1 MADLSIYYINSQSQR
16 FTLEGDDLSFVDALP
31 LYSYKWDYDTIN
43 RPSGMGGTASGFS
56 RFPRE
61 IGLELRIRG
70 RTRED
75 FLQRANQLAAVADVD
90 ALNETPGRLYV
101 GDQYLVCYLSTSGS
115 VSLAPRNG
123 NFALQEVKVL
133 AVEPYWCTE
142 KVLNLYKQ
150 STTPEESDSM
160 SKRFNLRNPY
170 HYSGSSYT
178 SVPLINTHYAPAPMR
193 ITIYGAI
200 ADPAITINGNLYQVN
215 VTVLAT
221 ERLVID
227 QTSHTIYKL
236 SANGEKTNCFNARD
250 KENDIFLPVPAGE
263 NTVTYSGEFN
273 ASIAIIEQR
282 SQLRWT

>member
-1 MADLSIYYINSQSQR
+1 MADLNVYYINSKNQR
-16 FTLEGDDLSFVDALP
+16 FTLQGDDLCFLDVLP
-31 LYSYKWDYDTIN
+31 LYGYKWDYDTIN

-61 IGLELRIRG
+61 IALELRIRG

-75 FLQRANQLAAVADVD
+75 FLQRVNLLAAVADVD
-90 ALNETPGRLYV
+90 ALNGAPGRLYV
-101 GDQYLVCYLSTSGS
+101 GDQYLVCFLSTSGS
-115 VSLAPRNG
+115 ASLAPRAG
-123 NFALQEVKVL
+123 NFAIQDIKLL

-150 STTPEESDSM
+150 SSTPEESDSM
-160 SKRFNLRNPY
+160 AKRFNLRNPY

-178 SVPLINTHYAPAPMR
+178 SVPLVNSHYAPAPMR
-193 ITIYGAI
+193 ITIYGTI

-215 VTVLAT
+215 TTVLET

-227 QTSHTIYKL
+227 QKSHTIYKL
-236 SANGEKTNCFNARD
+236 SANGAKTNCFNDREKA
-250 KENDIFLPVPAGE
+250 NDIFLPVPVGE
-263 NTVTYSGEFN
+263 NLVNYSGEFN
-273 ASIAIIEQR
+273 ASIALIEQR